1 MTEAAIAN
9 RCRTRGSFRPLG
21 LRCWHRGRY
30 GAGIADPSRAAGIL
44 GVGIAPVR
52 AALAPT
58 SSPQDTP
65 TDLRH
70 SGFRVAPAA
79 RGYTPGMKTAVSVPD
94 DLFAQADRL
103 AKRSRRSRSEVYSA
117 ALREYVA
124 RHAPDE
130 VTAGLDAVLAD
141 LGEAGADPFAAVA
154 ARRTLGAVEW

>member
-1 MTEAAIAN
+1 
-9 RCRTRGSFRPLG
+9 
-21 LRCWHRGRY
+21 
-30 GAGIADPSRAAGIL
+30 
-44 GVGIAPVR
+44 
-52 AALAPT
+52 
-58 SSPQDTP
+58 
-65 TDLRH
+65 
-70 SGFRVAPAA
+70 
-79 RGYTPGMKTAVSVPD
+79 MKTAVSVPD

-117 ALREYVA
+117 ALREDVA